1 MRGRRAGGQHVARE
15 QRGGRVRHGV
25 VDMQN
30 VEGAVARDLAPLGYD
45 FFVRALVASSLV
57 GVACAVIG
65 SFVVLKGMSFIGDA
79 VSHAAFPGVVI
90 AYLLG
95 VPIIIGGSIA
105 AIGTALGIG
114 ALTRRSGLRSD
125 AVIGVLFAGMFAL
138 GVALFSSIPNYVGD
152 LFHFLFGDVLGISVS
167 DLVALGVLVLL
178 LLVVVRI
185 FWKELLFA
193 TFDPL
198 GAGAAGLPV
207 RQLDDLLLILIAVTI
222 VISLQAVGIVLV
234 VAMITTPAATA
245 QLLARRFGR
254 MIQVAALIGIVSAV
268 AGLYLSYAF
277 DLASGAAIVL
287 VETAIFLGTLVL
299 ASVRR
304 RTTR

>member
-1 MRGRRAGGQHVARE
+1 MNPI
-15 QRGGRVRHGV
+15 
-25 VDMQN
+25 DFLLSP
-30 VEGAVARDLAPLGYD
+30 LAYD
-45 FFVRALVASSLV
+45 FFVRALVASALV

-79 VSHAAFPGVVI
+79 VSHAAFPGIVI
-90 AYLLG
+90 AYMLG
-95 VPIIIGGSIA
+95 LPIILGGAVASIV
-105 AIGTALGIG
+105 TALGIG

-125 AVIGVLFAGMFAL
+125 SIIGVLFAGMFAL

-152 LFHFLFGDVLGISVS
+152 LFHFLFGDVLGISVA
-167 DLVALGVLVLL
+167 DLIALSLLVLI

-185 FWKELLFA
+185 LWKELLFA

-207 RQLDDLLLILIAVTI
+207 RRLDDLLLILIAVTI

-245 QLLARRFGR
+245 QMLVQRFGK
-254 MIQVAALIGIVSAV
+254 MISTAALIGVVSAV
-268 AGLYLSYAF
+268 AGLYLSYAL

-287 VETAIFLGTLVL
+287 VETALFLLVL
-299 ASVRR
+299 FVTSLRGRR
-304 RTTR
+304 AA

>member
-1 MRGRRAGGQHVARE
+1 MNPI
-15 QRGGRVRHGV
+15 
-25 VDMQN
+25 DFLISP
-30 VEGAVARDLAPLGYD
+30 LAYD
-45 FFVRALVASSLV
+45 FFVRALAASALV

-79 VSHAAFPGVVI
+79 VSHAAFPGIVI
-90 AYLLG
+90 AYMLG
-95 VPIIIGGSIA
+95 LPIILGGAVASIV
-105 AIGTALGIG
+105 TALSIG

-125 AVIGVLFAGMFAL
+125 SIIGVLFAGMFAL

-167 DLVALGVLVLL
+167 DLLALSLLVVIL
-178 LLVVVRI
+178 LLVVRI
-185 FWKELLFA
+185 LWKELLFA

-207 RQLDDLLLILIAVTI
+207 RRLDDLLLILIAVTI

-245 QLLARRFGR
+245 QMLVQRFGK
-254 MIQVAALIGIVSAV
+254 MISTAALIGVVSAV

-287 VETAIFLGTLVL
+287 VETALFLLVL
-299 ASVRR
+299 LLTSLRGRR
-304 RTTR
+304 AA

>member
-1 MRGRRAGGQHVARE
+1 MNPI
-15 QRGGRVRHGV
+15 
-25 VDMQN
+25 DFLLSP
-30 VEGAVARDLAPLGYD
+30 LAYD
-45 FFVRALVASSLV
+45 FFVRALVASTLV

-79 VSHAAFPGVVI
+79 VSHAAFPGIVI
-90 AYLLG
+90 AYMLG
-95 VPIIIGGSIA
+95 LPIILGGAVASIV
-105 AIGTALGIG
+105 TALGIG

-125 AVIGVLFAGMFAL
+125 SIIGVLFAGMFAL

-152 LFHFLFGDVLGISVS
+152 LFHFLFGDVLGISVA
-167 DLVALGVLVLL
+167 DLLALSLLVLIL
-178 LLVVVRI
+178 LLVVRI
-185 FWKELLFA
+185 LWKELLFA

-207 RQLDDLLLILIAVTI
+207 RRLDDLLLILIAVTI

-245 QLLARRFGR
+245 QMLVQRFGK
-254 MIQVAALIGIVSAV
+254 MISTAALIGVVSAV

-287 VETAIFLGTLVL
+287 VETALFLLVL
-299 ASVRR
+299 LITSLRGRR
-304 RTTR
+304 AA

>member
-1 MRGRRAGGQHVARE
+1 MNPI
-15 QRGGRVRHGV
+15 
-25 VDMQN
+25 DFLLSP
-30 VEGAVARDLAPLGYD
+30 LAYD
-45 FFVRALVASSLV
+45 FFVRALVASALV

-79 VSHAAFPGVVI
+79 VSHAAFPGIVI
-90 AYLLG
+90 AYMLG
-95 VPIIIGGSIA
+95 LPIILGGAVASIV
-105 AIGTALGIG
+105 TALGIG

-125 AVIGVLFAGMFAL
+125 SIIGVLFAGMFAL

-167 DLVALGVLVLL
+167 DLLALSLLVLI

-185 FWKELLFA
+185 LWKELLFA

-207 RQLDDLLLILIAVTI
+207 RRLDDLLLILIAVTI

-245 QLLARRFGR
+245 QMLVQRFGK
-254 MIQVAALIGIVSAV
+254 MISTAALIGVASAV

-287 VETAIFLGTLVL
+287 VETALFLVVLLVTSL
-299 ASVRR
+299 RGRR
-304 RTTR
+304 AA

>member
-1 MRGRRAGGQHVARE
+1 MNLI
-15 QRGGRVRHGV
+15 
-25 VDMQN
+25 DFLLSP
-30 VEGAVARDLAPLGYD
+30 LAYD
-45 FFVRALVASSLV
+45 FFVRALVASALV

-79 VSHAAFPGVVI
+79 VSHAAFPGIVI
-90 AYLLG
+90 AYMLG
-95 VPIIIGGSIA
+95 LPIILGGAVASIV
-105 AIGTALGIG
+105 TALGIG

-125 AVIGVLFAGMFAL
+125 SIIGVLFAGMFAL

-152 LFHFLFGDVLGISVS
+152 LFHFLFGDVLGISVA
-167 DLVALGVLVLL
+167 DLLALSLLVLI

-185 FWKELLFA
+185 LWKELLFA

-207 RQLDDLLLILIAVTI
+207 RRLDDLLLILIAVTI

-245 QLLARRFGR
+245 QMLVQRFGK
-254 MIQVAALIGIVSAV
+254 MISTAALIGVVSAV

-287 VETAIFLGTLVL
+287 VETALFLMVL
-299 ASVRR
+299 LLTSLRGRR
-304 RTTR
+304 SA

>member
-1 MRGRRAGGQHVARE
+1 MNPI
-15 QRGGRVRHGV
+15 
-25 VDMQN
+25 DFLLSP
-30 VEGAVARDLAPLGYD
+30 LAYD
-45 FFVRALVASSLV
+45 FFVRALVASALV

-65 SFVVLKGMSFIGDA
+65 SFGVLKGMSFIGDA
-79 VSHAAFPGVVI
+79 VSHAAFPGIVI
-90 AYLLG
+90 AYMLG
-95 VPIIIGGSIA
+95 LPIILGGAAASIA
-105 AIGTALGIG
+105 TALGIG

-125 AVIGVLFAGMFAL
+125 SIIGVLFAGMFAL

-167 DLVALGVLVLL
+167 DLLALSLLVLI
-178 LLVVVRI
+178 LLVVVRLL
-185 FWKELLFA
+185 WKELLFA

-207 RQLDDLLLILIAVTI
+207 RRLDDLLLILIAVTI

-245 QLLARRFGR
+245 QMLVQRFGK
-254 MIQVAALIGIVSAV
+254 MISAAALIGVVSAV

-287 VETAIFLGTLVL
+287 VETALFLLVL
-299 ASVRR
+299 LVTSLRGRR
-304 RTTR
+304 AA

>member
-1 MRGRRAGGQHVARE
+1 MNPI
-15 QRGGRVRHGV
+15 
-25 VDMQN
+25 DFLLSP
-30 VEGAVARDLAPLGYD
+30 LAYD
-45 FFVRALVASSLV
+45 FFVRALVASALV

-79 VSHAAFPGVVI
+79 VSHAAFPGIVI
-90 AYLLG
+90 AYILG
-95 VPIIIGGSIA
+95 LPIILGGAVASIV
-105 AIGTALGIG
+105 TALGIG

-125 AVIGVLFAGMFAL
+125 SIIGVLFAGMFAL

-167 DLVALGVLVLL
+167 DLLALSLLVVI
-178 LLVVVRI
+178 LLVVVRVL
-185 FWKELLFA
+185 WKELLFA

-207 RQLDDLLLILIAVTI
+207 RRLDDLLLILIAVTI

-245 QLLARRFGR
+245 QMLVQRFGK
-254 MIQVAALIGIVSAV
+254 MISTAALIGVVSAV
-268 AGLYLSYAF
+268 AGLYLSYAL

-287 VETAIFLGTLVL
+287 VETALFLLVL
-299 ASVRR
+299 LLTSLRGRR
-304 RTTR
+304 AA

>member
-1 MRGRRAGGQHVARE
+1 MNPI
-15 QRGGRVRHGV
+15 
-25 VDMQN
+25 DFLLSP
-30 VEGAVARDLAPLGYD
+30 LAYD
-45 FFVRALVASSLV
+45 FFVRALVASALV

-79 VSHAAFPGVVI
+79 VSHAAFPGIVI
-90 AYLLG
+90 AYMLG
-95 VPIIIGGSIA
+95 LPIIIGGAVASIV
-105 AIGTALGIG
+105 TALGIG

-125 AVIGVLFAGMFAL
+125 SIIGVLFAGMFAL

-167 DLVALGVLVLL
+167 DLLALSLLVLIL
-178 LLVVVRI
+178 LLVVRI
-185 FWKELLFA
+185 LWKELLFA

-207 RQLDDLLLILIAVTI
+207 RRLDDLLLILIAVTI

-245 QLLARRFGR
+245 QMLVQRFGK
-254 MIQVAALIGIVSAV
+254 MISTAALIGVVSAV

-287 VETAIFLGTLVL
+287 VETALFLLVL
-299 ASVRR
+299 LLTSLRGRR
-304 RTTR
+304 AA

>member
-1 MRGRRAGGQHVARE
+1 MNPI
-15 QRGGRVRHGV
+15 
-25 VDMQN
+25 DFLLSP
-30 VEGAVARDLAPLGYD
+30 LAYD
-45 FFVRALVASSLV
+45 FFVRALVASALV

-79 VSHAAFPGVVI
+79 VSHAAFPGLVI
-90 AYLLG
+90 AYMLG
-95 VPIIIGGSIA
+95 LPIILGGAVASIV
-105 AIGTALGIG
+105 TALGIG

-125 AVIGVLFAGMFAL
+125 SIIGVLFAGMFAL

-167 DLVALGVLVLL
+167 DLLALSLLVLIL
-178 LLVVVRI
+178 LLVVRI
-185 FWKELLFA
+185 LWKELLFA

-207 RQLDDLLLILIAVTI
+207 RRLDDLLLILIAVTI

-245 QLLARRFGR
+245 QMLVQRFGK
-254 MIQVAALIGIVSAV
+254 MISTAALIGVVSAV

-287 VETAIFLGTLVL
+287 VETALFLLVL
-299 ASVRR
+299 LLTSLRGRR
-304 RTTR
+304 AA